1 MEYQHGGDVYTNR
14 VELDYSAN
22 LSPLGVPEGVREA
35 IVRAAGDCG
44 KYPDS
49 RCGGLKRAL
58 SLHHGISEESILCGN
73 GAADLIFN
81 VAQAVRPRRA
91 LLISPSFLEYEQ
103 ALKSVGCQMVWYDLK
118 EEGYRLSIP
127 GLLSFLRSQEKDLPE
142 ILFLCNPNN
151 PTGFAVERKELE
163 LLLDFCEEKGIV
175 CVVDECFNDFL
186 DEPARFSLLEGAAFL
201 RYQCLLILKAFTK
214 MYCMAGV
221 RLGYGIS
228 VNTGLLESMERCR
241 QPWSV
246 SSLAQAAGEAALRE
260 SAYVEAVRRLIKK
273 ERPWLKAELEKL
285 GLEVFPSMA
294 NYLFF
299 RNPWECGAGSG
310 GKALI
315 KDGEYPKGILYQ
327 KCLEK
332 GVLIRSCWNY
342 RGLDNSFYRIC
353 VKTREE
359 NERFMAVLT
368 EVCRE
373 TQSQQ
378 KA

>member
-22 LSPLGVPEGVREA
+22 LSPLGVPEGVKKA
-35 IVRAAGDCG
+35 IMRAAEDCG

-58 SLHHGISEESILCGN
+58 SLHHGISEEYILCGN
-73 GAADLIFN
+73 GAADIIFN

-103 ALKSVGCQMVWYDLK
+103 ALKTAGCHIVWYDLK
-118 EEGYRLSIP
+118 EENYRLSIP
-127 GLLSFLRSQEKDLPE
+127 GLLSFLRSQGEILPE

-151 PTGFAVERKELE
+151 PTGFAVEARELE
-163 LLLDFCEEKGIV
+163 ILLDFCEEKGII
-175 CVVDECFNDFL
+175 CVLDECFNDFL
-186 DEPARFSLLEGAAFL
+186 DEPARFSMLERDAFK
-201 RYQCLLILKAFTK
+201 RFHCLLILKAFTK

-228 VNTGLLESMERCR
+228 ANTGLLESMERCR

-246 SSLAQAAGEAALRE
+246 SSLAQAAGEAALQE
-260 SAYVEAVRRLIKK
+260 SAYVNAVRQLIKK

-285 GLEVFPSMA
+285 GFQVFPSMA

-299 RNPWECGAGSG
+299 RNPWENE
-310 GKALI
+310 I
-315 KDGEYPKGILYQ
+315 TRYPKGILYQ

-342 RGLDNSFYRIC
+342 RGLDGSFSRIC

-359 NERFMAVLT
+359 NERFIALLT
-368 EVCRE
+368 EVRREIHQE
-373 TQSQQ
+373 TQIL
-378 KA
+378 